1 MPSLNARYARR
12 KAVGVS
18 AAACIAVMIAA
29 CGTIVAPAS
38 KTSAPRSAKETA
50 SVINWTSSSGAP
62 RTAAVRQVLAAVNAA
77 FAQAED
83 TYEAMF
89 APPPPPGTPISA
101 LENNMATAP
110 RAMLDSTG
118 RHAYLSGADQATIKS
133 RGMAALLQVFTPA
146 MARQEYNLLAGVV
159 GTASS
164 GQDLLGGGGASVV
177 RYLDEVIDGSQAR
190 IQAAIKQWSRIGYVN
205 PQSGKQYWQVNHAIV
220 LVNVTLVRS
229 QQGNWLVASRSWN
242 YAPGRGP

>member
-38 KTSAPRSAKETA
+38 KTSAPRSARETA

-89 APPPPPGTPISA
+89 ALPPPPGTPISA

-110 RAMLDSTG
+110 RD
-118 RHAYLSGADQATIKS
+118 
-133 RGMAALLQVFTPA
+133 
-146 MARQEYNLLAGVV
+146 AGLHW
-159 GTASS
+159 S
-164 GQDLLGGGGASVV
+164 
-177 RYLDEVIDGSQAR
+177 
-190 IQAAIKQWSRIGYVN
+190 SRIPERGG
-205 PQSGKQYWQVNHAIV
+205 SGDDQEPRHGRPPASLHACHGPARV
-220 LVNVTLVRS
+220 QCS
-229 QQGNWLVASRSWN
+229 S
-242 YAPGRGP
+242 PGLRTWDFIG